1 MRWLEITVN
10 TSHSELEAL
19 TARLVSL
26 GVDSLITEDEEEI
39 RRFLEDNRKYWDYV
53 DEEFA
58 ASIRGI
64 SRIKFYLEDSEAG
77 RAELKRLESAMPE
90 REFSAV
96 SVKDEDWE
104 NNWKEYYKPIKVGEG
119 LVIVPSWLS
128 APEDA
133 GDRAIL
139 RLDPG
144 LIFGTGAHATTRMC
158 LKALQKY
165 SGAGKRVLDLGCGSG
180 ILAIAALLLGC
191 DRAVG
196 VDIDEKA
203 PPVVMENAALNGIG
217 GDRLSVFAGDV
228 TADSELT
235 RRLRGERFEIV
246 TANIVADVIIGISK
260 RARELMSDGG
270 VFITSGIIEGRETE
284 VAAALERAGFIIKER
299 YYEEGWNAFLC
310 TGE

>member
-104 NNWKEYYKPIKVGEG
+104 NNWKEYYKPINVGEG

-158 LKALQKY
+158 LKALQNY

-180 ILAIAALLLGC
+180 IL
-191 DRAVG
+191 V
-196 VDIDEKA
+196 
-203 PPVVMENAALNGIG
+203 
-217 GDRLSVFAGDV
+217 
-228 TADSELT
+228 
-235 RRLRGERFEIV
+235 RGERFEIV